1 MRKVI
6 AIALTAFWI
15 AVVAFVVVVSS
26 QDRRVSSQWSQW
38 PTVQGNITS
47 SETTSGKLP
56 NGETYYRLNTRFR
69 YEVEGTLYYSTQSW
83 YAADQEE
90 ERKYPP
96 GTRVT
101 VHYDPLEPQT
111 AVIEPGKVLN
121 EWLAILVQA
130 IGWGIIVSLV
140 SWASIWPHG
149 TSHKQAA
156 KSFSIDTSTTE
167 RGEGQCG
174 KPRYKTNVV
183 KKKARLREEAR
194 HESKSSQQTG

>member
-1 MRKVI
+1 MSRTDGASKRSDAKGRRNKMRKVI

-69 YEVEGTLYYSTQSW
+69 YEVEGTLYYSVRSRYVTGPGG
-83 YAADQEE
+83 

-121 EWLAILVQA
+121 EWLLILVQ
-130 IGWGIIVSLV
+130 IIVWSISVSGIIFIIWL
-140 SWASIWPHG
+140 WPHG
-149 TSHKQAA
+149 TPHKQA
-156 KSFSIDTSTTE
+156 
-167 RGEGQCG
+167 
-174 KPRYKTNVV
+174 
-183 KKKARLREEAR
+183 
-194 HESKSSQQTG
+194 